1 MYSFEVLIATKV
13 FDEMPERRIIEFEPM
28 AVVGEPGK
36 EGEDII
42 ATCIWGEME
51 DCEDGVGVESDIGE
65 VRGEAVV
72 EGEGVFGVDFVGF
85 LGGFEEMGGD
95 GLGDL

>member
-1 MYSFEVLIATKV
+1 
-13 FDEMPERRIIEFEPM
+13 
-28 AVVGEPGK
+28 
-36 EGEDII
+36 
-42 ATCIWGEME
+42 ME

>member
-36 EGEDII
+36 KGEDII
-42 ATCIWGEME
+42 ATCI
-51 DCEDGVGVESDIGE
+51 
-65 VRGEAVV
+65 
-72 EGEGVFGVDFVGF
+72 
-85 LGGFEEMGGD
+85 
-95 GLGDL
+95 